1 MLFTRADQN
10 GFVIARNPLPP
21 FAAAGLRR
29 TPEPA
34 AGAYRKERSSNLR
47 VLAGIVAA
55 VAALHF
61 FGVRCLFCPSI
72 AQAVAQPLPLQVS
85 TIKIRAAQTAP
96 VRPAPPEAAKP
107 AKKKPQP
114 KPKLKAIVPQA
125 PASGFSAFDQ
135 VLDQAPKTENPI
147 SRPEITPAATAG
159 GERPAF
165 TEAYLSAAYQHNPK
179 PEYPSIARSRGWQG
193 KVLLRVQ
200 VDVEGRAETVAL
212 EQSCGHDMLDESA
225 LEAVKRWRFVPAKR
239 DDVAVASSVLVPII
253 FSLQDE
259 PSFS

>member
-34 AGAYRKERSSNLR
+34 AGAYRKERSSNLS
-47 VLAGIVAA
+47 VLAAILSA
-55 VAALHF
+55 VAAMHF

-72 AQAVAQPLPLQVS
+72 AQAVAQPIAMQVS

-96 VRPAPPEAAKP
+96 ARPAPPQAAKP

-114 KPKLKAIVPQA
+114 KPKLKTIVPQA
-125 PASGFSAFDQ
+125 PASDFSAFDQ

-147 SRPEITPAATAG
+147 SRPELAPDAAAG

-200 VDVEGRAETVAL
+200 VDAEGRAEAVAL

-225 LEAVKRWRFVPAKR
+225 LEAVKQWRFVPAKR

-253 FSLQDE
+253 FSLQDD
-259 PSFS
+259 PPLS

>member
-1 MLFTRADQN
+1 VLFTRAGQN

-21 FAAAGLRR
+21 FAAAGPRR
-29 TPEPA
+29 APEPV
-34 AGAYRKERSSNLR
+34 AGAYRKEGSSNLA
-47 VLAGIVAA
+47 VLVGIVAA

-61 FGVRCLFCPSI
+61 FGVRCLFCTSI

-96 VRPAPPEAAKP
+96 ARPTPPETAKP

-114 KPKLKAIVPQA
+114 KPKLKRVIPQA
-125 PASGFSAFDQ
+125 PASDFSVLDQ
-135 VLDQAPKTENPI
+135 VLDQAPNTEIQTN
-147 SRPEITPAATAG
+147 RPEISQDAAAG
-159 GERPAF
+159 GEKPAF

-179 PEYPSIARSRGWQG
+179 PDYPSIARSRGWQG

-200 VDVEGRAETVAL
+200 VDAEGRTETVAL

-225 LEAVKRWRFVPAKR
+225 LEAVKQWRFVPAKR

-259 PSFS
+259 QPIS